1 MGNTGSMTS
10 ADELNE
16 QYDADG
22 SVTQVPERNDEVHA
36 GESAVAGFAALKNL
50 LANPEWKGRAG
61 LTANARVLLISTEGA
76 TAPRVFERIVGRS
89 HEAVALAQKEW
100 LKQRAPDG
108 FHGRSIA

>member
-1 MGNTGSMTS
+1 MTISDAEAEEAMRELAAGSHG
-10 ADELNE
+10 DIPI
-16 QYDADG
+16 
-22 SVTQVPERNDEVHA
+22 VA

-61 LTANARVLLISTEGA
+61 LTANARVLLIITEGA